1 MIIILEQLTHILAK
15 ATISSSQDDDIL
27 IATKDVIIPHT
38 NKEELTFE
46 ESCISDE
53 EHLFELEIEREEE
66 GISGNQHHE
75 EYQANESCIEQWF
88 QVSIRLD
95 QFCFCFYFINS
106 HFQHLIFHIIVYS
119 RFSFSKLKD
128 NLGLLLLDRWLH
140 SRFHFM

>member
-1 MIIILEQLTHILAK
+1 MSIILEQLSQILTK
-15 ATISSSQDDDIL
+15 FKISSSGEEEIL
-27 IATKDVIIPHT
+27 IAAKDVITPPDT
-38 NKEELTFE
+38 NNEEWTFE

-53 EHLFELEIEREEE
+53 EHLFKLEIERKEE
-66 GISGNQHHE
+66 GISGDQNHE

-119 RFSFSKLKD
+119 RFSFSELND
-128 NLGLLLLDRWLH
+128 NLGLLLLDVW
-140 SRFHFM
+140 FH